1 MIYAVSDTRG
11 KWVILRG
18 WHGCLA
24 GQGSVL
30 ETGVDDKELNNKID
44 KYRKRK
50 NILKKSVDILNNAEK
65 ERLQVAG
72 IEASKGIQPCGHPE
86 TEIWSSNGGTSYCE
100 ACEDPEYYHFKVW
113 YKSQES
119 RFNTGQFSSKEEA
132 FSAFLEG
139 VEYGKKRVLWGADDM
154 EGISE

>member
-1 MIYAVSDTRG
+1 MAR
-11 KWVILRG
+11 
-18 WHGCLA
+18 HGAEMNKCNCQEWAHL
-24 GQGSVL
+24 GSYFCPVH
-30 ETGVDDKELNNKID
+30 GNQN
-44 KYRKRK
+44 KYRTRK
-50 NILKKSVDILNNAEK
+50 KILKKSVDILKSAEK

-86 TEIWSSNGGTSYCE
+86 SEIWSSNGGTSYCE

-119 RFNTGQFSSKEEA
+119 QFNTSQFSSKDEV

-139 VEYGKKRVLWGADDM
+139 VEYGKKRDK
-154 EGISE
+154 S

>member
-30 ETGVDDKELNNKID
+30 ETDVDEKEVNNKID
-44 KYRKRK
+44 KYRTRE

-65 ERLQVAG
+65 ERLQVAE
-72 IEASKGIQPCGHPE
+72 IEASKGIQPCGHSLDAIQE
-86 TEIWSSNGGTSYCE
+86 TTGGAEFCA
-100 ACEDPEYYHFKVW
+100 ACEDPEYHHFEQW
-113 YKSQES
+113 YKSQEN
-119 RFNTGQFSSKEEA
+119 RFRTGQFSCEEEA
-132 FSAFLEG
+132 LSAFLEG
-139 VEYGKKRVLWGADDM
+139 VEYGMKKQGK
-154 EGISE
+154 S